1 MKEYYDILNRRKPME
16 DVGDAF
22 KGQADAMRP
31 MNVGQRREQA
41 LMRGFGAG
49 INMGARAVD
58 EAKIREIEE
67 DSRQMAMLTKELTMA
82 TGKNQLREQK
92 IKSFIADQDSN
103 LKLASDLIVKGKY
116 DQLDILA
123 PSIFNAYKEHTGTNL
138 GEYLFSKN
146 GHISFKTPDGKI
158 ETMEAKTLFN
168 PIMNY
173 IPPEDRGNYK
183 GFATSYQAEELDAI
197 VETRRLKN
205 ELLQSQS
212 DNMKA
217 HSKLYESQAKEVKL
231 SDYDKVVLA
240 ERKDER
246 KAITDLNNKYI
257 TDLGEKNT
265 KAKEMKPV
273 ITEFR
278 KVFTE
283 NDSGFGSSKW
293 DEFIRG
299 ARKITGTDAALQRA
313 EYLRKYYF
321 PEIKGIAGNPNQK
334 EWVDLTSKIVSASH
348 NKEAVL
354 QELSFLEDK
363 YNQDIENYDATTE
376 VLASTGNKVYHYDP
390 QFSSMVEESK
400 NNKKARIRAENRKAK
415 LEKEGKIEIITPQGE
430 TKTIDIKDLEL
441 YIQNGAKKL

>member
-1 MKEYYDILNRRKPME
+1 
-16 DVGDAF
+16 
-22 KGQADAMRP
+22 
-31 MNVGQRREQA
+31 
-41 LMRGFGAG
+41 
-49 INMGARAVD
+49 
-58 EAKIREIEE
+58 
-67 DSRQMAMLTKELTMA
+67 MA

-146 GHISFKTPDGKI
+146 GHISFKTPAGKI

-197 VETRRLKN
+197 VEARRLKN
-205 ELLQSQS
+205 ELLQSQA

-265 KAKEMKPV
+265 KAKEMKSV

-354 QELSFLEDK
+354 QELSYLEDR
-363 YNQDIENYDATTE
+363 YNQDIENYDATAE
-376 VLASTGNKVYHYDP
+376 VLASTGNKVYYYDP

-400 NNKKARIRAENRKAK
+400 TNKKAKIRTENRKAK
-415 LEKEGKIEIITPQGE
+415 LEKEGKVELQFKDGTKEIFNKEKDIEKINELLNNNLAEII
-430 TKTIDIKDLEL
+430 
-441 YIQNGAKKL
+441 